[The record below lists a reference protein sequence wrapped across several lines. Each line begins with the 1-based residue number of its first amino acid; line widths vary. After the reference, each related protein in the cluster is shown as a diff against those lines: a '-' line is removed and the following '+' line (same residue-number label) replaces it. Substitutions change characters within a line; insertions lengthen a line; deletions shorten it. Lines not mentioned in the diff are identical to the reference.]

1 MFSTTEGC
9 RIRTTMRAVRL
20 AALAAVVAALL
31 PATSAS
37 AFTLIQPTVK
47 LYVNPK
53 AGYTTSLVQVR
64 GTLTFQGGPCP
75 TTTPESFSFTFD
87 SKPLWSRT
95 VPGCNPSTGLWD
107 TSWSAYIVPPV
118 TRTVG
123 NHTIAMTVATAT
135 VKTTYTIYPAPAPPS
150 PRAGPTPG
158 SSPSSSPSATSTICP
173 TAANLPPPGAGGL
186 VDNFIAGAMVAA
198 VLPLIGMA
206 LFGPTQLLTAIGRRR
221 RWLHL
226 LGLSL
231 LVAATLSC
239 TSSTPTASTES
250 PSTSAPAAAGS
261 SPSASP
267 SC

>member
-1 MFSTTEGC
+1 
-9 RIRTTMRAVRL
+9 MRAVRL
-20 AALAAVVAALL
+20 AALVAVVAALL

-37 AFTLIQPTVK
+37 AFTLVQPTVK

-53 AGYTTSLVQVR
+53 AGYTTSVVQVR
-64 GTLTFQGGPCP
+64 GTMSIQTACSAPSTQ
-75 TTTPESFSFTFD
+75 TFSFTFD
-87 SKPLWSRT
+87 SKAFWSKSVT
-95 VPGCNPSTGLWD
+95 GCTTWD
-107 TSWSAYIVPPV
+107 TGWSPYKVPPV
-118 TRTVG
+118 PRTVG
-123 NHTIAMTVATAT
+123 NHTIAVTVLTIT
-135 VKTTYTIYPAPAPPS
+135 VKATYTIYPPPASPS
-150 PRAGPTPG
+150 PHAAPTPS
-158 SSPSSSPSATSTICP
+158 SSPSSSPTATMCP
-173 TAANLPPPGAGGL
+173 TAAKLPPPGTGGG

-206 LFGPTQLLTAIGRRR
+206 LFGPTQLLTVIGRRR

-250 PSTSAPAAAGS
+250 PSASASASASS